1 MLTTAQLKALADLAI
16 EDPDATINERDA
28 AFFVRKQSKTGLAVP
43 TDVADVL
50 QRYQGRQLQQNRW
63 GK

>member
-1 MLTTAQLKALADLAI
+1 MLTTPQLKALADLAI
-16 EDPDATINERDA
+16 EDTDATTNERDA
-28 AFFVRKQSKTGLAVP
+28 AFYVRKQAKMGLAVP